1 MKDNYFGRQLK
12 ELRQARG
19 MTQRALGE
27 ALGFCNQTVSF
38 WESGRHEPDYD
49 SLIKIA
55 KFFEISIDELLGMK

>member
-12 ELRQARG
+12 ELRQAKG
-19 MTQRALGE
+19 LSQKELGE

-49 SLIKIA
+49 SLIAIA
-55 KFFEISIDELLGMK
+55 KFFDVSIDELLGIK